1 MLPWQSWQSVQM
13 HGLGLKDI
21 KKQIPGVSTG
31 FNIGITKPWTEEEQ
45 KDAVNRN
52 RANDF
57 YKEVFN
63 LAR

>member
-1 MLPWQSWQSVQM
+1 M

>member
-1 MLPWQSWQSVQM
+1 M
-13 HGLGLKDI
+13 KDI
-21 KKQIPGVSTG
+21 KKQIPEVSTG